1 MKNRRIVI
9 GRQARAAI
17 FATGVMTSSILLAG
31 AALASTGPTPP
42 SSVAPKDLPAAVPA
56 GGQATDVLRG
66 LSGVAQLGGVTG
78 LGSAA
83 GGSAL
88 RSVPAAKSV
97 PAVKSVS
104 RGLKGMGAGPRLGS
118 TTGITRARA
127 SRNTG
132 SAADLHRLNPRSVP
146 ASKPLKTGAVANAVR
161 GLMLGR
167 AGQLFPGLSNA
178 ASAVQRARQM

>member
-88 RSVPAAKSV
+88 RSV